1 MQVNS
6 TLIAAQQAAREAQER
21 FRAAHLAPP
30 QGNFA
35 ATLEKTEGSA
45 GKFSA
50 LPLKQLA
57 PAPQSEP
64 AARQQ
69 ATARLGTVLDIKI

>member
-1 MQVNS
+1 MQVSS

-21 FRAAHLAPP
+21 FRAAHIAQP

-35 ATLEKTEGSA
+35 ATLEKTEGGT

-57 PAPQSEP
+57 PAPQSAP
-64 AARQQ
+64 AAPRQSGM
-69 ATARLGTVLDIKI
+69 APGSLLDIKV

>member
-21 FRAAHLAPP
+21 FRAAHIARP
-30 QGNFA
+30 QASFA
-35 ATLEKTEGSA
+35 AALEKTEG
-45 GKFSA
+45 GTGGFSA

-57 PAPQSEP
+57 PEPQSVPAAPQQP
-64 AARQQ
+64 ARAPGS
-69 ATARLGTVLDIKI
+69 LLDIKI